1 MFNKDAFII
10 QSGTWESAE
19 QDWRQ
24 VDYTT
29 VTFQGSKLWFSLNV

>member
-24 VDYTT
+24 VDSDVRDLDDYSD
-29 VTFQGSKLWFSLNV
+29 FPRQ